1 MLILVSFFIQCKRW
15 LIGFGFFV
23 IPICRRKFCFHVF
36 WIPNQEL
43 EKEVQLQISLRT
55 ETEMATRLLEKDVH
69 EKQDVIIALRNQ
81 LSDVKGYNIEMHSK
95 QQVSDT
101 SFIFQ
106 QNELRWK
113 TEFKDWGFPQN
124 LNAVN
129 CFLDHPIRLNR
140 NVLMMLTL
148 LSITSYLLSI
158 VAFDCR
164 LKFASYRWCL
174 VCHFRIVYVLTMWL
188 KIYIVNVCLQL
199 LESKFK
205 EKSNE
210 LKKLEEIVQAVKS
223 DKDKMNNKW
232 VRQES
237 P

>member
-1 MLILVSFFIQCKRW
+1 
-15 LIGFGFFV
+15 
-23 IPICRRKFCFHVF
+23 
-36 WIPNQEL
+36 
-43 EKEVQLQISLRT
+43 
-55 ETEMATRLLEKDVH
+55 
-69 EKQDVIIALRNQ
+69 
-81 LSDVKGYNIEMHSK
+81 
-95 QQVSDT
+95 
-101 SFIFQ
+101 
-106 QNELRWK
+106 
-113 TEFKDWGFPQN
+113 
-124 LNAVN
+124 
-129 CFLDHPIRLNR
+129 
-140 NVLMMLTL
+140 MMLTL

-158 VAFDCR
+158 EAFDWR

-174 VCHFRIVYVLTMWL
+174 VFHFRIVYVFRVWL
-188 KIYIVNVCLQL
+188 KVYIVNVFLQL